1 MKKRTYTIE
10 RIQYIDKCPICKKQI
25 KGSSEG
31 QVKYNIETH
40 IRQKHPKDEPSL
52 ICRK

>member
-1 MKKRTYTIE
+1 MKKRKYTIE
-10 RIQYIDKCPICKKQI
+10 RTLYIDKCPICKQEI

-40 IRQKHPKDEPSL
+40 IRQKHNKE
-52 ICRK
+52 KE